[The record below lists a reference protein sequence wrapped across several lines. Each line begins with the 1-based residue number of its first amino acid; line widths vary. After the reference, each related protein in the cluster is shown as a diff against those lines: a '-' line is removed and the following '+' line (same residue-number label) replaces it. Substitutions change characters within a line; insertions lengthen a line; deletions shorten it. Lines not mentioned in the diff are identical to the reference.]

1 MTDFELGEVDRLLT
15 TTKQVR
21 KRLDLSKEVP
31 LDLLLDCI
39 EVAGHAP
46 VGGNLE
52 R

>member
-39 EVAGHAP
+39 DFAGDAP
-46 VGGNLE
+46 G
-52 R
+52 